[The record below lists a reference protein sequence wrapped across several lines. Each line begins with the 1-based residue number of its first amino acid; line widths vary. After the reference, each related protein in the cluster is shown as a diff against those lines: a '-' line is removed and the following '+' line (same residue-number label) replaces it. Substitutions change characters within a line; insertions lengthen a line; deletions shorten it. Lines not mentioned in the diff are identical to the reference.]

1 MNQVNI
7 QDRESKFSL
16 FESEMR
22 NFEKMALR
30 IKPSSGEIPKVDGI
44 DIFGGTIPFNGLVGG
59 DHIVY
64 VDFSQRYD
72 LDSRIERAR
81 KQKKL
86 DVSRMLE
93 RNKKRSGVLLAD
105 VSGHQVTDALM
116 TAMLHQA
123 FLTGVLYELEFNG
136 EVTPHLFEILNN
148 RFYNSSSIEK
158 FITVLYGEIS
168 QGGRFRFLSAGHPM
182 PMVFSFA
189 FDKLVKISFLRVMSR
204 QPIGTLPSQ
213 SDPDLSRQ
221 FSRLGYKKEYSI
233 NEINLMGVGDILL
246 VFSDGFSE
254 HTDHGG
260 LGFIES
266 HLEQELRRYKKLSAK
281 EIYQIIINDFLKFAK
296 PTDDVSLVVIKRTA

>member
-1 MNQVNI
+1 MTQEALQDQVA
-7 QDRESKFSL
+7 QFSL

-30 IKPSSGEIPKVDGI
+30 IKPSSGEIPRVEGI
-44 DIFGGTIPFNGLVGG
+44 DIFGGTTPFNGLVGG

-72 LDSRIERAR
+72 LDSRIERAKR
-81 KQKKL
+81 LKKGE
-86 DVSRMLE
+86 VARMLE
-93 RNKKRSGVLLAD
+93 RNKRRSGILLAD

-123 FLTGVLYELEFNG
+123 FLTGVLYELEFHG
-136 EVTPHLFEILNN
+136 EVTPNLFEILNN
-148 RFYNSSSIEK
+148 RFYNSSSIDK

-182 PMVFSFA
+182 PKVFSYA
-189 FDKLVKISFLRVMSR
+189 FDKIVTVSFQRVMSR

-221 FSRLGYKKEYSI
+221 FSRLGYKKEYTI
-233 NEINLMGVGDILL
+233 NELNLMGVGDILL
-246 VFSDGFSE
+246 LFSDGFSE
-254 HTDHGG
+254 HMSEDEVPF
-260 LGFIES
+260 LEN
-266 HLEQELRRYKKLSAK
+266 HLENLLRENKNRVARD
-281 EIYQIIINDFLKFAK
+281 IYQAVMAEFLSFA
-296 PTDDVSLVVIKRTA
+296 PPSDDVSLVVIKRKL